1 MFRNTHP
8 ANSARRHCANGPF
21 RMPIEIERKFLV
33 LSREA
38 TLPTNSHHIVQGYLS
53 TSGTAVR
60 VRVIGEQGFIGIK
73 TPVLP
78 RGTVVQGIAAEIA
91 RAEYEYEIPKRDA
104 EEILPLCELCVSK
117 TRYYLPGGFELDVF
131 EGVLAGLELIE
142 YESDDVDSM
151 PPIPEGFRVLEVTGD
166 PVFNNIRLAK
176 DGIPESLRARSL
188 QE

>member
-1 MFRNTHP
+1 
-8 ANSARRHCANGPF
+8 
-21 RMPIEIERKFLV
+21 MPIEIERKFLV

-38 TLPTNSHHIVQGYLS
+38 TLPSNNDHINQGYLA

-60 VRVIGEQGFIGIK
+60 VRIMGERGFIGIK
-73 TPVLP
+73 SPKLP
-78 RGTVVQGIAAEIA
+78 AGTAVQGVAATIA

-104 EEILPLCELCVSK
+104 EELFQLCEVRVSK
-117 TRYYLPGGFELDVF
+117 TRYYLPGGFELDIF
-131 EGVLAGLELIE
+131 EEQLAGLELLE
-142 YESDDVDSM
+142 YESHDIEAM

-166 PVFNNIRLAK
+166 PVFNNVRLAK